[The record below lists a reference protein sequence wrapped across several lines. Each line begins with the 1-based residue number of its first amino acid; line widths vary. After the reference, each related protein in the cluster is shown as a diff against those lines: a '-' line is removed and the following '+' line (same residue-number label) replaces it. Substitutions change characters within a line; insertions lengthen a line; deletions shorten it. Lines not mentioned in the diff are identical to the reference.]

1 MTDLNPQRQLP
12 NAKTILG
19 IVLAVLALV
28 FVFQNTKKGSVNFLF
43 WTVSL
48 PGWIW
53 LLIVFALG
61 LVVGSLVP
69 WLRPRKKS

>member
-1 MTDLNPQRQLP
+1 MTDLNPRRP
-12 NAKTILG
+12 PPSPKTIVG

-28 FVFQNTKKGSVNFLF
+28 FVFQNTEKGSVNFLF

-48 PGWIW
+48 PSWVW
-53 LLIVFALG
+53 LLIVFAVG

-69 WLRPRKKS
+69 WLRPRKKV